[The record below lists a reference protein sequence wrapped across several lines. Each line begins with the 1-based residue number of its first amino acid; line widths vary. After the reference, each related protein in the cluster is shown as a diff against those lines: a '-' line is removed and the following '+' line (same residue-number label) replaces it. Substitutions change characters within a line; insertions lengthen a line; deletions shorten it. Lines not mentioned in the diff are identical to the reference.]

1 MSRVKCVAW
10 DLDDTVWPGVAIES
24 DVLPEPHERVL
35 GLLAELERRG
45 VVNSVASR
53 GDPAFVAGLR
63 AHPRLAGVFVAP
75 QVSWDPKSVSMRR
88 IARELNISLEAIAF
102 VDEDPFERAEVGHL
116 APEVLVLSV
125 SELEEAL
132 DGPAFTTGMLTD
144 EGRRRVQLYRE
155 EERRRAVRDR
165 FAGGQ
170 VEFLRWCEM
179 RLTIGPAE
187 EADLGRLVEL
197 AERTHRLNSTG
208 QRHTPDDVRRW
219 HRDDRWL
226 LTRARLADRF
236 GDYGTIGLAAAERDT
251 LDWRIELLA
260 ISCRVEGRGIP
271 AALLRW
277 LMDQA
282 RESGAGGI
290 TARYQPNGRNL
301 RLGLLLRQLGF
312 RRASAGEL
320 RRTLAGPLPDYPPW
334 LQR

>member
-1 MSRVKCVAW
+1 MSGVKCVAW

-24 DVLPEPHERVL
+24 DVLPQAHERVT

-53 GDPAFVAGLR
+53 GDPALVAGLR

-75 QVSWDPKSVSMRR
+75 QVSWDPKSVSVRR
-88 IARELNISLEAIAF
+88 IARALNIGLDAIAF

-125 SELEEAL
+125 ADLERAL
-132 DGPAFTTGMLTD
+132 DGPAFTPGRLTD
-144 EGRRRVQLYRE
+144 EGRRRVQLYRA
-155 EERRRAVRDR
+155 EERRRVFRDR
-165 FAGGQ
+165 FSGGQ

-208 QRHTPDDVRRW
+208 RPYSADDVSGW
-219 HRDDRWL
+219 HRDNRWL
-226 LTRARLADRF
+226 LARARLVDRF
-236 GDYGTIGLAAAERDT
+236 GDYGTVGLAAAERDT

-282 RESGAGGI
+282 RDSGAGAI
-290 TARYQPNGRNL
+290 RARYQPNGKNL

-312 RRASAGEL
+312 RRAEAGEL
-320 RRTLAGPLPDYPPW
+320 RRTLAGPLPDYPAW
-334 LQR
+334 LQT